1 MCFQILMTSTV
12 KFKGTV
18 SVISSDLPSKEEHSL
33 KPLVNPRCKW
43 SLRSGTACNSLLC
56 SLGIYRLLKE
66 DDNQCCFFKFVNTV
80 QRIYWTYDRS
90 RLSDGCCNIIFKKG
104 SQFKQKDLSTQ
115 WTDSKVW
122 RVLLWIVHCPLC
134 QEGHLKLRLQSL

>member
-1 MCFQILMTSTV
+1 M
-12 KFKGTV
+12 
-18 SVISSDLPSKEEHSL
+18 
-33 KPLVNPRCKW
+33 VNPRCKW

-104 SQFKQKDLSTQ
+104 SQFKQKNLSTR
-115 WTDSKVW
+115 WTVKGWKSTLPSLPGGSLEMTLTVPLTVKFCSCKYRIYSDSAFRNIEQNV
-122 RVLLWIVHCPLC
+122 RNI
-134 QEGHLKLRLQSL
+134 SAI